1 MKREV
6 IHEDGVSLDGVYMK
20 CDVEQ
25 GLLEL
30 GFLACLLRTGMGLMA
45 AV

>member
-6 IHEDGVSLDGVYMK
+6 IHEERVSLDGVYMK

-25 GLLEL
+25 GLLEW
-30 GFLACLLRTGMGLMA
+30 GFLHVC
-45 AV
+45 